1 MGLRPQRD
9 LLQAATPKR
18 VVQRVLVIR
27 QSDGQAAFNAAKNS
41 LDRIGIPYLAV
52 GPTTIPELFH
62 NEAGTNVCNFNSVLF
77 TLGGIVT
84 NEAERQRIVDF
95 ELACG
100 AREAVWYTWP
110 TPDLGLQY
118 IDGTASTSYTATVD
132 NSTAARAFFSRVKPT
147 AKLTVN
153 GAYTY
158 PTTVLDAQTTPLLR
172 NDKGVILALHKTT
185 DGREVLVSTVDS
197 NPYLT
202 HAIAIEYDMLRWL
215 TKGMFVG
222 KKRAYLS
229 AQIDDI
235 FLDNFMWNPTLNTTV
250 EDEDSAAARTFRIS
264 GPDMTDFVA
273 WQTAFQASLPSGSSF
288 ITEMAFNGAGA
299 TSTTDKL
306 VVASRN
312 AGNKLSW
319 LNHTWDH
326 ENLDA
331 ATRSFTSNEVK
342 RNCKRA
348 TDLHLAG
355 FTCAE
360 LVTPDMSGLA
370 NVNAVLG
377 MIDAGVKWVVSDT
390 SHTVQAFPSAPGD
403 NPSFNVGRYNSL
415 DKRLYL
421 IPRHP
426 TSVFY
431 NVETPDL
438 HTDEYRF
445 IYDQFW
451 ADNGFSGTI
460 DYSFV
465 QDKATE
471 FSFLYLLQGD
481 IDPLMFHQANLHNY
495 AKATGGN
502 HSLYGDFIEKTVA
515 KYLAISPTPIIS
527 LSQDA
532 IGAAMIEREKLD
544 KCGLTATINE
554 AATGART
561 LTLRAV
567 AGCTVPLTG
576 LDKAAYGKVETY
588 NGEKTTS
595 VTLAAGQTVTI
606 PL

>member
-1 MGLRPQRD
+1 
-9 LLQAATPKR
+9 
-18 VVQRVLVIR
+18 
-27 QSDGQAAFNAAKNS
+27 
-41 LDRIGIPYLAV
+41 
-52 GPTTIPELFH
+52 
-62 NEAGTNVCNFNSVLF
+62 
-77 TLGGIVT
+77 
-84 NEAERQRIVDF
+84 
-95 ELACG
+95 
-100 AREAVWYTWP
+100 
-110 TPDLGLQY
+110 
-118 IDGTASTSYTATVD
+118 
-132 NSTAARAFFSRVKPT
+132 
-147 AKLTVN
+147 
-153 GAYTY
+153 
-158 PTTVLDAQTTPLLR
+158 
-172 NDKGVILALHKTT
+172 
-185 DGREVLVSTVDS
+185 
-197 NPYLT
+197 
-202 HAIAIEYDMLRWL
+202 
-215 TKGMFVG
+215 
-222 KKRAYLS
+222 
-229 AQIDDI
+229 
-235 FLDNFMWNPTLNTTV
+235 
-250 EDEDSAAARTFRIS
+250 
-264 GPDMTDFVA
+264 MTDFVA

-288 ITEMAFNGAGA
+288 VTEMAFNGAGA

-348 TDLHLAG
+348 TDLKLAG
-355 FTCAE
+355 FTCSE

-576 LDKAAYGKVETY
+576 VDKAAYGKVETY